1 MKRIIGYITVAATI
15 CAIAV
20 SCSGI
25 NKIIKSGD
33 PEFAYRQAVEL
44 YDAGKWSKASTLF
57 EACAHIYVGTP
68 REDSLSF
75 YNARC
80 KFKDKDWDSAS
91 MLLDEFR
98 RKFGRSPFIE
108 EAEGMYAHC
117 FFRMA
122 PGPKRDQALTTQAIV
137 AISEFMSRY
146 PDSEQIPQFKEMLD
160 ILSERWQEKS
170 YMNAYTYYKIGRYKA
185 AIVAFKNALKRYPDS
200 KHREEMMYYTVVSS
214 YRLAANS
221 VEQKQT
227 DRYLSMLDSY
237 YTFLNEFPESTHI
250 KELER
255 MARDAR
261 DFLDKN
267 RKGDDSGERHTVT
280 Q

>member
-122 PGPKRDQALTTQAIV
+122 PGPKRDQAPHDAGHSGHIGVHV
-137 AISEFMSRY
+137 ALSRLGADT
-146 PDSEQIPQFKEMLD
+146 PVQ
-160 ILSERWQEKS
+160 
-170 YMNAYTYYKIGRYKA
+170 G
-185 AIVAFKNALKRYPDS
+185 
-200 KHREEMMYYTVVSS
+200 
-214 YRLAANS
+214 
-221 VEQKQT
+221 
-227 DRYLSMLDSY
+227 
-237 YTFLNEFPESTHI
+237 
-250 KELER
+250 
-255 MARDAR
+255 DAR
-261 DFLDKN
+261 HTL
-267 RKGDDSGERHTVT
+267 GALAGEELHECLYIL
-280 Q
+280 